1 MTHSTPLQHQ
11 ASRSPDLFRVA
22 MAHLLVLLA
31 ALLAACGGAPEPKLV
46 IGSKNFTEQIVLAE
60 LLAQH
65 LEAKLGIRVERRVHL
80 GGTLI
85 SHQAVRAGEIDLYV
99 EYTGTALTAVL
110 AQQPANDPAEVLARV
125 RSGYARQ
132 FALEVTEPLG
142 FDNTFAIVV
151 RGEDARRLAVRSLSD
166 AAPHARKLRAGFGYE
181 FIERPDGYRG
191 LARAYG
197 LQFAAQPRLM
207 ELGLLYRALEEKQVD
222 IVAGSAT
229 DGIISARDFVILE
242 DDRRYFPPYE
252 AVPIVHRGAFQRHP
266 RLRDLLRGLAGRIS
280 AAEMRRLNYAVDGQ
294 HRDVKL
300 VVREFLAK
308 KGL

>member
-1 MTHSTPLQHQ
+1 MKRL
-11 ASRSPDLFRVA
+11 VA
-22 MAHLLVLLA
+22 FVALV
-31 ALLAACGGAPEPKLV
+31 LAACGGNPDSRLV

-65 LEAKLGIRVERRVHL
+65 FEAKLRIRVERRVNL

-85 SHQAVRAGEIDLYV
+85 CHQAVRAGEIDLYV

-110 AQQPANDPAEVLARV
+110 HQQPATDPAEVLARV
-125 RSGYARQ
+125 RAGYAQQ

-142 FDNTFAIVV
+142 FDNTFAIVL
-151 RGEDARRLAVRSLSD
+151 RGSDARRLGIRTLSD
-166 AAPHARKLRAGFGYE
+166 LAPHAPKLRAGFGYE

-191 LARAYG
+191 LAQTYALKFRAE
-197 LQFAAQPRLM
+197 PRLM

-229 DGIISARDFVILE
+229 DGIIAARDFLILE

-252 AVPIVHRGAFQRHP
+252 AVPIVHRVAFDRHP
-266 RLRDLLRGLAGRIS
+266 RLRQQLHSLAGRIT
-280 AAEMRRLNYAVDGQ
+280 AADMRRLNYAVDGE
-294 HRDVKL
+294 HRDVAQ
-300 VVREFLAK
+300 VVREFRAQ